1 MKILIYGAG
10 TIGCTYGW
18 QLSEA
23 GYDITVL
30 IREHKKDFV
39 EKNGFNIHCSDY
51 RGKEKQVVNTIFRP
65 KVIDKLSPQ
74 NEFEYIIVSVNC
86 LHLKEVLPVLA
97 QSAGKAHILFF
108 QNMWND
114 FDEIGKYLSSERY
127 LFGFPFMAGGGK
139 AGNDIQSIISG
150 SKYSQT
156 MLGEVNGEITPR
168 VRKLADAIQKAG
180 MKPVISTQIVTWLI
194 PHYVF
199 IAAVSAGVLKSGGK
213 MEKFLKDSDAMKK
226 ALKAVRE
233 GFNICSARGINPKK
247 EKVNKL
253 YYLPLFI
260 SVPIVK
266 KIFSNEDMSLMFDGY
281 LKYSADEVKAMLE
294 NVIESGR
301 RHTIKMDNLIA
312 LQSEL
317 TKL

>member
-23 GYDITVL
+23 GHDITVL
-30 IREHKKDFV
+30 VRGNKKDFV

-51 RGKEKQVVNTIFRP
+51 RGKGKQVVNTIFRP

-74 NEFEYIIVSVNC
+74 NDFEYIIVSVNC
-86 LHLKEVLPVLA
+86 LHLKEVLPILD

-108 QNMWND
+108 QNMWSD
-114 FDEIGKYLSSERY
+114 LDEIRKHLIPERY
-127 LFGFPFMAGGGK
+127 FFGFPFMVGGGK
-139 AGNDIQSIISG
+139 DGNDIQSIISG

-156 MLGEVNGEITPR
+156 MLGETNGEITPR
-168 VRKLADAIQKAG
+168 VRKLAEAMEEAG
-180 MKPVISTQIVTWLI
+180 MKPFISEQIVTWLI

-213 MEKFLKDSDAMKK
+213 MEKFLSDSQAIKQ

-233 GFNICSARGINPKK
+233 GFEICLARGINPKK

-266 KIFSNEDMSLMFDGY
+266 KIFSNEDMSLMLDGY
-281 LKYSADEVKAMLE
+281 LKYSTGEVMAMLE

-301 RHTIKMDNLIA
+301 KCSLPMQYLIEF
-312 LQSEL
+312 QKEL
-317 TKL
+317 

>member
-23 GYDITVL
+23 GHDITVL
-30 IREHKKDFV
+30 VREGKKDFI
-39 EKNGFNIHCSDY
+39 EENGFNIHCSDY
-51 RGKEKQVVNTIFRP
+51 RGKKKRIVSTIFRP
-65 KVIDKLSPQ
+65 KVIHKLSPQ
-74 NEFEYIIVSVNC
+74 NDFEYIIVSVNC

-108 QNMWND
+108 QNMWDD
-114 FDEIGKYLSSERY
+114 FDEIRKHLIPERY
-127 LFGFPFMAGGGK
+127 FFGFPFMAGGGREE
-139 AGNDIQSIISG
+139 NHIQTIISG

-156 MLGEVNGEITPR
+156 MLGEADGSVTDR
-168 VRKLADAIQKAG
+168 VRKLAEAMDEAG
-180 MKPVISTQIVTWLI
+180 MKPLISKQIVIWLI
-194 PHYVF
+194 PHYAF

-213 MEKFLKDSDAMKK
+213 MENFLSNSQAIKQ
-226 ALKAVRE
+226 ALKVVRE
-233 GFNICSARGINPKK
+233 GFEICSARGINPKK

-266 KIFSNEDMSLMFDGY
+266 KIFSNEDMSLMFDLY
-281 LKYSADEVKAMLE
+281 LKYSTDEVKAMLE

-301 RHTIKMDNLIA
+301 KHNVKMDNLIA
-312 LQSEL
+312 LQKEL
-317 TKL
+317 TKR